1 MAESAIFHEA
11 DLKTA
16 TWYKSSYTAGDGNCV
31 EVAEIPGAAGIA
43 VRDSK
48 NLGVPPARV
57 SRPAWAAFLSAV
69 ARGAALTS

>member
-1 MAESAIFHEA
+1 MTGGSVRH
-11 DLKTA
+11 DLPIEQ
-16 TWYKSSYTAGDGNCV
+16 WRKSSHTAGDGNCV

-69 ARGAALTS
+69 ARGTAPTG

>member
-1 MAESAIFHEA
+1 MTA
-11 DLKTA
+11 DSVRHDLPIEQ
-16 TWYKSSYTAGDGNCV
+16 WRKSSYSNGGTGNCV

-69 ARGAALTS
+69 ARGTALTS

>member
-1 MAESAIFHEA
+1 MTA
-11 DLKTA
+11 DSVRHDLPIDR
-16 TWYKSSYTAGDGNCV
+16 WRKSSHTAGDGNCV
-31 EVAEIPGAAGIA
+31 EVAEIPGTSGIA

-69 ARGAALTS
+69 ARGTAPTG